1 MAIVAIDVIDFAWS
15 LFKKNVL
22 GSSVEHG
29 RRLQPLRGG
38 DSHPERK
45 TQSGK
50 HQLDE
55 NPGEKKR
62 VLLILRS
69 FRTFC

>member
-55 NPGEKKR
+55 NPGEKNECPAFD
-62 VLLILRS
+62 S
-69 FRTFC
+69 S